1 MNQKVTEND
10 AILETERGNSSCS
23 SNSKHK
29 KETQTA
35 PSSKKKKIVSTGEVM
50 VNSISEKGLSVNQ
63 KVNIVHFLGGTS
75 KDSIETGW
83 HKEQPDDFIVH
94 VGTNDLTNNVNL

>member
-1 MNQKVTEND
+1 MKQKSETNNNTSSVNQKVTEND

-35 PSSKKKKIVSTGEVM
+35 PSSKKKKIGMTGEVM
-50 VNSISEKGLSVNQ
+50 VNSISEKDFSVNQ
-63 KVNIVHFLGGTS
+63 KVKTVNFLGGTS
-75 KDSIETGW
+75 KDSRETG
-83 HKEQPDDFIVH
+83 
-94 VGTNDLTNNVNL
+94 